1 MSLDRVLAHIDN
13 ECDSALERLFQIVRI
28 PSISADPAYRD
39 DCRRAAEW
47 CSSNL
52 NEAGFTAGV
61 RPTIGHPMVVGNY
74 DGAGANAPHVL
85 FYGHYDVQPIDP
97 LELWTRDP
105 FDPAVVDVDGEKQ
118 ITGRG
123 VSDDKGQLLT
133 FVEAARAWIA
143 ETGGLPINV
152 TVFLEGEEESA
163 SPSMIPFLTEN
174 ADELKADVA
183 LVCDTN
189 MWDRAT
195 PAISTMLR
203 GLVYEDVVVHAAS
216 HDLHS
221 GYYGSAACN
230 PIHVLAAILADLHDE
245 TGRITIPGFYDGV
258 PEVSAEQKA
267 QWAELGF
274 DEKAFFGGI
283 GLSEPAG
290 EAGYSTLEQIWSRPT
305 AEVNGII
312 GGYTGE
318 GAKTV
323 IPALASAKISFRLV
337 GDQDPETIRE
347 NFRAFVTERLP
358 ADCRAEFRS
367 HGGDRAVSQPVDNPW
382 VQKTRAALS
391 SEWGR
396 DAALIGMG
404 GSIPVVTQFKT
415 LLGMDTVLV
424 GFALEDDRIHS
435 PNEKYNLASFQ
446 RGTRSWARILAALA
460 A

>member
-1 MSLDRVLAHIDN
+1 MSLDQVLARIDGDRDN
-13 ECDSALERLFQIVRI
+13 ALERLFQIVRI
-28 PSISADPAYRD
+28 PSISADPAYQD
-39 DCRRAAEW
+39 DCRRAADW
-47 CSSNL
+47 CSATL
-52 NEAGFTAGV
+52 NEAGFTASV
-61 RPTIGHPMVVGNY
+61 RATIGHPMVVGHY
-74 DGAGANAPHVL
+74 DGAGADAPHVL
-85 FYGHYDVQPIDP
+85 FYGHYDVQPVDP
-97 LELWTRDP
+97 LELWARDP
-105 FDPAVVDVDGEKQ
+105 FDPAVIDVDGENQ

-123 VSDDKGQLLT
+123 ASDDKGQLLT
-133 FVEAARAWIA
+133 FVEAARAWTA

-152 TVFLEGEEESA
+152 TVFFEGEEESA
-163 SPSMIPFLTEN
+163 SPSMVPFLTEN

-189 MWDRAT
+189 MWDSAT

-203 GLVYEDVVVHAAS
+203 GLVYEEVIVQAAS

-221 GYYGSAACN
+221 GYYGSAARN

-245 TGRITIPGFYDGV
+245 SGRIAISDFYDGV
-258 PEVSAEQKA
+258 PEISAEQKA

-274 DEKAFFGGI
+274 DEKAFLHAI

-290 EAGYSTLEQIWSRPT
+290 EAGYSTLEKIWSRPT
-305 AEVNGII
+305 AEVNGIT

-337 GDQDPETIRE
+337 GDQDPELIRE
-347 NFRAFVTERLP
+347 RFRAFVRERLP
-358 ADCRAEFRS
+358 ADCRAEFQS

-382 VQKTRAALS
+382 VQKVRGALS
-391 SEWGR
+391 DEWGR

-404 GSIPVVTQFKT
+404 GSIPVVTQFKM

-446 RGTRSWARILAALA
+446 HGTRSWARILAALA
-460 A
+460 S